1 MEIIRTINL
10 FQFILKQFVVQ
21 GNSTR
26 VIKDDYIFDV
36 SDDLKETVFRK
47 TFLE

>member
-21 GNSTR
+21 DNSTR